1 MTTTTTIPETATTD
15 TREARGLRLAAS
27 RFNEI
32 HPVSPGT
39 WAVPS
44 CSGSDVY
51 LVRLRHE
58 SCTCPD
64 HKRTGR
70 ACKHVF
76 AAHVVRAKT
85 AECAGCGGRHR
96 RRDMVECVEGNH
108 DGLTYFDGDQLCRVC
123 ADNAGVAY

>member
-1 MTTTTTIPETATTD
+1 MTTTTSVPESTRND
-15 TREARGLRLAAS
+15 TRETRGIRLAES
-27 RFNEI
+27 RIDEI
-32 HPVSPGT
+32 YPVSPGT

-44 CSGSDVY
+44 CSGADVY
-51 LVRLRHE
+51 LVGLRDE

-70 ACKHVF
+70 SCKHVF

-85 AECAGCGGRHR
+85 AECAGCGGRSR
-96 RRDMVECVEGNH
+96 RRDMVECAEDNH

-123 ADNAGVAY
+123 ADNAGVEH

>member
-1 MTTTTTIPETATTD
+1 MTTATIPEPTTTD
-15 TREARGLRLAAS
+15 TREARGPRLAES
-27 RFNEI
+27 RFDEI

-85 AECAGCGGRHR
+85 AECAGCGGRSR
-96 RRDMVECVEGNH
+96 RRDMVECACGTH
-108 DGLTYFDGDQLCRVC
+108 DDLTYFDGDLLCKKC
-123 ADNAGVAY
+123 ADNAGVDY